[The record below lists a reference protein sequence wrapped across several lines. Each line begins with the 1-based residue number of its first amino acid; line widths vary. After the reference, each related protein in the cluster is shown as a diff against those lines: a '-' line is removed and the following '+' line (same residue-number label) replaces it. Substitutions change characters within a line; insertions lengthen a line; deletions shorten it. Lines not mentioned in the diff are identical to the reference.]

1 LDYKALVMKV
11 KIRKAKKEDI
21 PQIIAM
27 IKELATYERASQE
40 VTVTARDLEKDG
52 FGNKPVFEVLLAFQ
66 GKEVAGMA
74 FFYISYS
81 TWKGKCLYLEDII
94 VKEQFRRHQ
103 IGHALFAEV
112 IKKPKKIEAKRLHWQ
127 VLNWN
132 EPAINFYKKYSAD
145 IDANWL
151 NGKLTENQLKD
162 LNI

>member
-1 LDYKALVMKV
+1 MNV
-11 KIRKAKKEDI
+11 KIRRAKKEDI
-21 PQIIAM
+21 PEIIAM

-112 IKKPKKIEAKRLHWQ
+112 IKKAKKIEAKRLHWQ